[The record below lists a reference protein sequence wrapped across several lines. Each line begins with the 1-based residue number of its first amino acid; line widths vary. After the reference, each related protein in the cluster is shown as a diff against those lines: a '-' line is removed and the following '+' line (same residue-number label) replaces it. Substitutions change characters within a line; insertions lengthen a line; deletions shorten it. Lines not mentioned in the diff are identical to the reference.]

1 MKKNYTDLNILLD
14 GSGSM
19 ELFKEDV
26 IGGITKLINEQK
38 EVEGNCTLTLVQ
50 FDYSPF
56 YENAFN
62 GNILPNVNAPIV
74 NIINYPNGTATSTK
88 YIQNSSFTGNQ
99 RNGYQVVYD
108 AVDIKKVETSLIAKS
123 YCPRGNTAYLDAIG
137 KLIDDTGERL
147 RKLSEDER
155 PEKVVVVIY
164 TDGMEN
170 ASVKFSRKDI
180 GKKIKH
186 QTEVYNWEFTFLG
199 ANFDV
204 LAESQSLGIQSAA
217 ALNYSQDANGISKG
231 FSVLSENLRSYRAGL
246 SANISYSDEDRE
258 LVK

>member
-19 ELFKEDV
+19 ESFKEDV
-26 IGGITKLINEQK
+26 VGGITKLINEQK

-62 GNILPNVNAPIV
+62 EYILTNIPRVQ
-74 NIINYPNGTATSTK
+74 IINYPNGIATSTS
-88 YIQNSSFTGNQ
+88 YIQNSNFENNQ

-108 AVDIKKVETSLIAKS
+108 AVDIKKVETSLVAKS

-137 KLIDDTGERL
+137 KLIDDTGKRL

-180 GKKIKH
+180 GEKIKH
-186 QTEVYNWEFTFLG
+186 QTEVYNWVFTFLG

-231 FSVLSENLRSYRAGL
+231 FSVLSENLRSYRTGL